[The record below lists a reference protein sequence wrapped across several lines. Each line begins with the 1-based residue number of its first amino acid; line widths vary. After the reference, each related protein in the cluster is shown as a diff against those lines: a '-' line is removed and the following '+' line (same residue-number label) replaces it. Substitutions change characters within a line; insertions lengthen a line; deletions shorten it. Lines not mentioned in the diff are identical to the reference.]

1 MAEKLKLIEPTADRQ
16 NDDEAE
22 HSKLG
27 VGAGENIDRAYQE
40 TRLVMCPPEHLSL
53 RISNNVWMNSDKKV
67 DVKRAMKQYRRI
79 KNVIEALGSE
89 VLEITPTPEAQDQ
102 VYCSNVAVAVEPY
115 VILANYKAAG
125 RSMEVAPAR
134 SFFRKHGYDTIQ
146 PPYHFEGEAELKRVR
161 DDLYFGGWG
170 QFTDIKAL
178 EWIADTCEVEIIPLK
193 EINPKLYHLDC
204 SILVVDEQNVIVTK
218 EGIDDQSFKAVEK
231 IANVIV
237 TPPDIAITGCT
248 NAVLLR
254 HKNIALS
261 GTFNPELKEYV
272 KAMEWM
278 NSTFDKFGY
287 TVIFLD
293 CDEFDLSGADLSCTV
308 MHLPFAGASNVA

>member
-1 MAEKLKLIEPTADRQ
+1 MTTSLRIIEPTPSR
-16 NDDEAE
+16 NDDEAQE

-27 VGAGENIDRAYQE
+27 VGRDENIDRAGQPP
-40 TRLVMCPPEHLSL
+40 RLVMCPPEHLST
-53 RISNNVWMNSDKKV
+53 RVKNNIWMKAGKIDKV
-67 DVKRAMKQYRRI
+67 RAMTQYNRI
-79 KNVIEALGSE
+79 INVLEALGSE
-89 VLEITPTPEAQDQ
+89 VLEIHPVPGAQDQ
-102 VYCSNVAVAVEPY
+102 CFCSNVAVAVEPY

-125 RSMEVAPAR
+125 REMEVAPAR

-146 PPYHFEGEAELKRVR
+146 PPYHFEGEAELKRIR
-161 DDLYFGGWG
+161 EDLYFGGYG

-178 EWIADTCEVEIIPLK
+178 EWIADTCEIEIIPLK

-218 EGIDDQSFKAVEK
+218 EGIDDQSLKAVEK

-237 TPPDIAITGCT
+237 TPPDVAITGCT

-261 GTFNPELKEYV
+261 GTFNPEFKEYV

-287 TVIFLD
+287 TVLFMD
-293 CDEFDLSGADLSCTV
+293 CDEFDANGADLSCCC
-308 MHLPFAGASNVA
+308 MHLPF